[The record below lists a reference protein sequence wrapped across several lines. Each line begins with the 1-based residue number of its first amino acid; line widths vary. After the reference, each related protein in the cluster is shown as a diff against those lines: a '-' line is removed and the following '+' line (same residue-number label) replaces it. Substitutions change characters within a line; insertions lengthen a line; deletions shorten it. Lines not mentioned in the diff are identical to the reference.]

1 MFWKYNSLAV
11 SQIDSL
17 LEKQDVTL
25 AEILQ
30 QEDIIQECK
39 SQNKKLVELLV
50 FFVLFTTFIQK
61 QQAQLKYKL
70 CNKYNIIYYIFSL
83 TKQEILSELLDLIL
97 QEPPED
103 LDEKQ
108 RYMLPNIASELITC
122 DVPQVQYYT
131 YNLI

>member
-50 FFVLFTTFIQK
+50 FFFVFII
-61 QQAQLKYKL
+61 L
-70 CNKYNIIYYIFSL
+70 CHLSIQYILYF
-83 TKQEILSELLDLIL
+83 
-97 QEPPED
+97 
-103 LDEKQ
+103 
-108 RYMLPNIASELITC
+108 
-122 DVPQVQYYT
+122 
-131 YNLI
+131 

>member
-1 MFWKYNSLAV
+1 MFQSLFCFRYSNCDIWPLYKFWTIVKMFWKYNSLAV

-50 FFVLFTTFIQK
+50 FFFVFII
-61 QQAQLKYKL
+61 L
-70 CNKYNIIYYIFSL
+70 CH
-83 TKQEILSELLDLIL
+83 LSI
-97 QEPPED
+97 Q
-103 LDEKQ
+103 
-108 RYMLPNIASELITC
+108 
-122 DVPQVQYYT
+122 
-131 YNLI
+131 